1 MKNVV
6 FPSELYRV
14 TATEDTV
21 TKNIPVYQTLTGYMR
36 TRDADPVEME
46 IEDSVLEIFNGLG
59 VNTRCRAKTVKTY
72 YAAHTF
78 QKKTNVEIVLPE
90 SVTQIMIKPES
101 AASKVKIEGNRITV
115 STDETLYFVIQPDG
129 DIFSGLR
136 VLLDRVKPM
145 PKEKKHNL
153 IFTEG
158 IYTVD
163 NCAYIHLNE
172 YGAPVIDGI
181 EDDTL
186 ICIGKDAIVNAAIVL
201 KGVRNVEIAGTGILT
216 TINRC
221 HGAEDGFTGEHFWG
235 LFRDHAVPNIH
246 IRSGCENIVVRDIL
260 IDAAFRGIILRNS
273 SGVHIENVKIFAS
286 THNADGINC
295 YNSSDLTVNGCFIQS
310 QDDCFCLYNSCDSIP
325 WLYDEGYENVTAVCQ
340 NIDFGNCIL
349 FTNCRPFVFGGH
361 ATGAREPRCLIEQ
374 FRIHDCEIIE
384 TPALLNPNERFAF
397 YWTSVF
403 RILSQSEQI
412 VRGLTFENIRVDV
425 TSGYCGKVFHL
436 HVRGGSEASYTEC
449 RGFAIEDITFRNIEI
464 RNCVNDLY
472 PSVIICR
479 DAEVNETGDLLPHIS
494 NVTFENVTIGGRP
507 ICKTDFRVEGNVKNL
522 NILSAGNE
530 STMISE

>member
-6 FPSELYRV
+6 FLSDLYRV
-14 TATEDTV
+14 TATEDAV
-21 TKNIPVYQTLTGYMR
+21 TRALPVYMTLTGYMR
-36 TRDADPVEME
+36 TRDAEPVEME
-46 IEDSVLEIFNGLG
+46 MKEDVLKTFNGLG
-59 VNTRCRAKTVKTY
+59 VNTKCRAKSMKTHY
-72 YAAHTF
+72 VAHTF
-78 QKKTNVEIVLPE
+78 QKHTTVEIVLPA
-90 SVTQIMIKPES
+90 SVTQITIKPES
-101 AASKVKIEGNRITV
+101 AADHVRVDGNRVTV
-115 STDETLYFVIQPDG
+115 RTDETLYFVIQPDG

-136 VLLDRVKPM
+136 VLLDRAKPM
-145 PKEKKHNL
+145 PQEKKHNL
-153 IFTEG
+153 MFTEG

-172 YGAPVIDGI
+172 HGAPVIDGI

-186 ICIGKDAIVNAAIVL
+186 IYIGKDAIVNAAIVL
-201 KGVRNVEIAGTGILT
+201 RGVRNVEIAGSGILT
-216 TINRC
+216 TLNRC
-221 HGAEDGFTGEHFWG
+221 HGAEDGFAGEHFWG
-235 LFRDHAVPNIH
+235 LFREHAVPNVY

-260 IDAAFRGIILRNS
+260 IDAEFRGIILRNS
-273 SGVHIENVKIFAS
+273 RDVHIENVKIFTS

-295 YNSSDLTVNGCFIQS
+295 YNTSDLTANGCFIQS

-325 WLYDEGYENVTAVCQ
+325 WLHDEGYEDVTAVCR
-340 NIDFGNCIL
+340 NIDFGNCTL

-361 ATGAREPRCLIEQ
+361 ATGAKDPRCLIEQ

-412 VRGLTFENIRVDV
+412 VRGLTFENISVDV
-425 TSGYCGKVFHL
+425 SNGYCGKVFHL

-464 RNCVNDLY
+464 RNAVDELY

-479 DAEVNETGDLLPHIS
+479 DAEENETGERMPHIS
-494 NVTFENVTIGGRP
+494 NVTFDNVTVGGRP
-507 ICKTDFRVEGNVKNL
+507 IGMSDLRVEGNVQGL
-522 NILSAGNE
+522 HLRSSGV
-530 STMISE
+530 